1 MPPLADALAVLGPRL
16 RCPSCLAH
24 LVAAEDLACVACG
37 ERWSQLPG
45 GYVDVRV
52 HAWDAGTSRWQR
64 RQDEM
69 CRYYDDLKD
78 APDDAVV
85 AFRSDLAPFADALS
99 SFGGWVLDVGGGNG
113 IVRDVLPRAEQYVSV
128 DPSSA
133 WLVAG
138 WDTLADAFPC
148 LREPLTFVQAYA
160 EHLPF
165 ADGSFDAATCIFTLN
180 HCADPVAALREIA
193 RVVRSGGAVLL
204 VLEDGEPSYSE
215 ILSGAASHYLIG
227 SRAGLMAAKL
237 SKPFGGWP
245 TQTDHVA
252 IDEAMLDRATA
263 GSLELARR
271 WWVGCYLALEYR
283 RAAVPA
289 VVTR

>member
-1 MPPLADALAVLGPRL
+1 MPALADALAVLRTRL

-24 LVAAEDLACVACG
+24 LVAAEDLTCAACG

-45 GYVDVRV
+45 GYVDLRV
-52 HAWDAGTSRWQR
+52 HAWDVGASRWQR
-64 RQDEM
+64 RQDET

-78 APDDAVV
+78 AHDEAVA
-85 AFRSDLAPFADALS
+85 AFRSDLAPFAETLS
-99 SFGGWVLDVGGGNG
+99 GFSGWVLDVGGGNG
-113 IVRDVLPRAEQYVSV
+113 IVRDVLPRADQYVSV
-128 DPSSA
+128 DPSSE
-133 WLVAG
+133 WLAAG

-148 LREPLTFVQAYA
+148 VRQPLTFVQAYA

-165 ADGSFDAATCIFTLN
+165 ADGSFDAAACIFTLN
-180 HCADPVAALREIA
+180 HCADPVAALRDMA
-193 RVVRSGGAVLL
+193 RVVRSGGAVLV

-271 WWVGCYLALEYR
+271 WWAGCYLALEYR
-283 RAAVPA
+283 RAAA
-289 VVTR
+289 AAVTR